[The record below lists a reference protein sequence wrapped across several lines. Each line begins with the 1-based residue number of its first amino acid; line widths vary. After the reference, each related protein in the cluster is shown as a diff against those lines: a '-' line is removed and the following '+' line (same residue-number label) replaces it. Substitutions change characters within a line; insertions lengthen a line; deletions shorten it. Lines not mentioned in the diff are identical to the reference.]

1 MVKKLIVA
9 LLLLMLP
16 LIALA
21 DVQVV
26 DDAHLFTENEI
37 ARMNEIIAQVEKEHQ
52 VDLVVL
58 STYDVPKDNTESMWR
73 VKTYADN
80 FYDNGNYGLGGDFSG
95 MLILLDMNNRVVWL
109 STGGV
114 MIEYINDDRE
124 EVILDDGYAY
134 LSKGYY
140 GEAMIA
146 ALNRTSRYMD
156 KGRAEGTFLYDEV
169 TGKRLSGIHNA
180 LTDGEIGIAAV
191 AGAGVALMC
200 WMSINGSYNLTG
212 STYSYSK
219 SANASVKLTKDDEV
233 FVRQFVRKS
242 LRSTSSS
249 GGSGGGS
256 RSGGSGVHHSSSG
269 RSHGGGGRRF

>member
-1 MVKKLIVA
+1 MVKKLMVT

-37 ARMNEIIAQVEKEHQ
+37 TRMNEIIAQVEKEHQ
-52 VDLVVL
+52 IDLAVL
-58 STYDVPKDNTESMWR
+58 STYAVPDDYSESMYR
-73 VKTYADN
+73 VRNYADDY
-80 FYDNGNYGLGGDFSG
+80 YDKGGFGMGEDFSG
-95 MLILLDMNNRVVWL
+95 MLILMDMNNRVMWL

-124 EVILDDGYAY
+124 EVILDDAYAY
-134 LSKGYY
+134 LSKGKY
-140 GEAMIA
+140 GEAIIA
-146 ALNRTSRYMD
+146 ALNRTSRYLD

-191 AGAGVALMC
+191 AGAGVALVY

-212 STYSYSK
+212 STYSYNK

-249 GGSGGGS
+249 GGSSGGS